1 MVNKIITKKEL
12 SRKYGVSYNT
22 FMKWLKNIPELNI
35 SKDRRLLTPKQIET
49 IYEMLGHPS

>member
-1 MVNKIITKKEL
+1 MANKIITKKEL
-12 SRKYGVSYNT
+12 SIKYGVSYNT

-49 IYEMLGHPS
+49 IYEMLGQPS